1 MIDDTDREI
10 LNLLQQNARTSNAE
24 IARRVGMAPS
34 AVLERIR
41 KLEVRGV
48 IQGYE
53 TRIDPE
59 ALGLHLLAFVF
70 VASHRLAEENRMAEL
85 LTGIE
90 GVQEVHH
97 IAGEDCFLVKIR
109 ARDAKSLGRLLRE
122 RFPDAGS
129 VRSTRTTIVLETV
142 NESSRLPLESPPAS
156 RQGQEAL
163 PVITESSRL
172 PLGGPGSES
181 EEDGE
186 EVRADA

>member
-1 MIDDTDREI
+1 MIDDTDLAI
-10 LNLLQQNARTSNAE
+10 LKLLQQNARTSNAE

-70 VASHRLAEENRMAEL
+70 VASHRLAEENRIAQL
-85 LTGIE
+85 LAGIE

-142 NESSRLPLESPPAS
+142 SESSRLPLAGPPAS
-156 RQGQEAL
+156 PRAEEAVAA
-163 PVITESSRL
+163 VIESSRL
-172 PLGGPGSES
+172 APAGPGSEEE
-181 EEDGE
+181 EEDG
-186 EVRADA
+186 AHA